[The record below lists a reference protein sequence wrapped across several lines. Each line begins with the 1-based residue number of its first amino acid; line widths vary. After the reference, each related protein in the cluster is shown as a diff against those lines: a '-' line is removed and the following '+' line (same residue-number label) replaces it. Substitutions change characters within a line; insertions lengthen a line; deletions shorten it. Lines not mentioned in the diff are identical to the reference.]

1 MKEKEQTYTEA
12 LQRLEKIVEGLEQN
26 QFDIDSLG
34 RQLKEAKTLLSFCQ
48 KKLQAVETDVKKILS
63 NE

>member
-1 MKEKEQTYTEA
+1 MKEKELIYTEA

-26 QFDIDSLG
+26 QFDIDSLSEH
-34 RQLKEAKTLLSFCQ
+34 LKEAQKLLRFCQ
-48 KKLQAVETDVKKILS
+48 EKLQIVETDVKKILS

>member
-26 QFDIDSLG
+26 QFDIDSLS
-34 RQLKEAKTLLSFCQ
+34 RQLKEAQELLRFCQ